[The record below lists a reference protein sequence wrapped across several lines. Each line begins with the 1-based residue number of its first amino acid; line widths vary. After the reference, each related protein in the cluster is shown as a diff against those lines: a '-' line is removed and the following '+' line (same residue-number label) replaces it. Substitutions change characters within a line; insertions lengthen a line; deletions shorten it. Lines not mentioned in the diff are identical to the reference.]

1 VNTRSFDITRRQV
14 LAGGAGL
21 GLMAFLAAC
30 GGSSSTSGSPSSS
43 GGESGSGASGADLDL
58 VVAWPGD
65 ADSFDAQNSSSS
77 SMDWD
82 LWVNFYEV
90 LLNCK
95 YVDNGKGVEVWDGI
109 EVAPGLAKS
118 WETQDDAIIFHLD
131 ETRKFYPSGN
141 PFTADDVI
149 YSFQRMFNL
158 KKNSLLAYAG
168 VATMSQITKIDDHTV
183 QVKCLDLQGNPQT
196 AGPFQL
202 AVFRFPDLCIV
213 DSVEVQKHAT
223 SDDPAATAW
232 LTNNTAGSGP
242 YYVKSRQVGQSIE
255 LAAVPG
261 HPANPAYK
269 NITIQVTGSVLSLV
283 KGGSV
288 DVAIY
293 GMTEKDVDSLTSDSK
308 LEIQESKAPEFY
320 FLQVPVDPD
329 GPVGNKLVRQAL
341 AYTVPYDEIIKS
353 LFAGR
358 TTKMLSAVVPD
369 ANGYTPAWG
378 KYTLDINKAKALMK
392 QAGNPDVTVPLH
404 FQNNDTTAES
414 MAILI
419 KSSAAQAGIN
429 IVLMPQTSADFSA
442 FNRQRGY
449 PPISGAPD
457 IMLNKYGVWIDDPS
471 ITMQGYFYSKGSTG
485 GVGMNFAHYSNAQVD
500 EVIEKW
506 YGKAASDA
514 RAADWVTAQNIV
526 ADDLPMIPIVH
537 ANRIF
542 VTKKGIR
549 GITMSPEM
557 TTRYYT
563 LTPPK

>member
-1 VNTRSFDITRRQV
+1 MTTVPFSPTRRQV
-14 LAGGAGL
+14 LVGGAGL
-21 GLMAFLAAC
+21 GLLSFLAAC
-30 GGSSSTSGSPSSS
+30 SGTSSDDGGGGSSSN
-43 GGESGSGASGADLDL
+43 L

-95 YVDNGKGVEVWDGI
+95 YVDNGKGVMVWDG
-109 EVAPGLAKS
+109 VAVTPGLAKS
-118 WETQDDAIIFHLD
+118 WETKDDAIIFHLD

-141 PFTADDVI
+141 PVTADDII
-149 YSFQRMFNL
+149 YSFQRMYNL
-158 KKNSLLAYAG
+158 KKFSLLGYAG
-168 VATMSQITKIDDHTV
+168 VNDMSQITKIDDHTV
-183 QVKCLDLQGNPQT
+183 QVKCTDLQGKPQP

-202 AVFRFPDLCIV
+202 AVFRFPDLCVV
-213 DSVEVQKHAT
+213 DSVEVKKHAT
-223 SDDPAATAW
+223 KDDPDATKW

-242 YYVKSRQVGQSIE
+242 YYVKNRQVGQSIQLE
-255 LAAVPG
+255 AVPG
-261 HPANPAYK
+261 HPIKPDYK
-269 NITIQVTGSVLSLV
+269 NITIQVAGNVLSLV

-288 DVAIY
+288 DLGIY
-293 GMTEKDVDSLTSDSK
+293 GMTEKDIDSLAKDAA

-320 FLQVPVDPD
+320 FLMVPVDPD
-329 GPVGNKLVRQAL
+329 GPVGDKLVRQAL
-341 AYTVPYDEIIKS
+341 AHTVPYDEIIKS
-353 LFAGR
+353 LFASR
-358 TTKMLSAVVPD
+358 TTRMESAFVPD
-369 ANGYTPAWG
+369 ANGFSPAWT
-378 KYTLDINKAKALMK
+378 KYDTNIDKAKALMQ
-392 QAGNPDVTVPLH
+392 QAGKSNVSVKLH

-419 KSSAAQAGIN
+419 KSSAAKAGID
-429 IVLMPQTSADFSA
+429 IVLLPQTSADFTA
-442 FNRQRGY
+442 FNRGRGN
-449 PPISGAPD
+449 PPITGGPD
-457 IMLNKYGVWIDDPS
+457 ILLNKYGVWIDDPS
-471 ITMQGYFYSKGSTG
+471 ITAQGYFYSKGSTG
-485 GVGMNFAHYSNAQVD
+485 GTGKNYSHYTNARVD
-500 EVIEKW
+500 EIVEKW
-506 YGKAASDA
+506 YGKAASDE
-514 RAADWVTAQNIV
+514 RAKDWVELQDIV

>member
-1 VNTRSFDITRRQV
+1 
-14 LAGGAGL
+14 
-21 GLMAFLAAC
+21 MAFLAAC
-30 GGSSSTSGSPSSS
+30 GGTSSSSSSSSS
-43 GGESGSGASGADLDL
+43 GGGASATDL
-58 VVAWPGD
+58 VVAWPAD

-95 YVDNGKGVEVWDGI
+95 FKDNGKGVEVWDGI

-131 ETRKFYPSGN
+131 QTRKFYPSGN

-149 YSFQRMFNL
+149 YSFQRMFTL

-168 VATMSQITKIDDHTV
+168 VNTMSQITKIDQYTV
-183 QVKCLDLQGNPQT
+183 QIKCVDLKGNPQP

-223 SDDPAATAW
+223 AADPAATAY
-232 LTNNTAGSGP
+232 LTNTPAGTGP
-242 YYVKSRQVGQSIE
+242 YYLKDRQVGQSIT

-261 HPANPAYK
+261 HPANPVYK

-288 DVAIY
+288 NLAIY

-308 LEIQESKAPEFY
+308 VEIQESPAPEFY
-320 FLQVPVDPD
+320 FLMVPVDAD

-341 AYTVPYDEIIKS
+341 AYAVPYDEIIKS

-358 TTKMLSAVVPD
+358 TTKMLSAITP
-369 ANGYTPAWG
+369 ASNGYTPAWA
-378 KYTLDINKAKALMK
+378 KYTLDLAKAKDLMK
-392 QAGNPDVTVPLH
+392 QAGNPDVTIPMH

-419 KSSAAQAGIN
+419 KSSAAQIGIN
-429 IVLMPQTSADFSA
+429 ITLLPQTSADFSA
-442 FNRQRGY
+442 FSRGRSF
-449 PPISGAPD
+449 PPITGAPD
-457 IMLNKYGVWIDDPS
+457 IMLYKYGVWIDDPS
-471 ITMQGYFYSKGSTG
+471 ITSQIYFYSKGSTNG
-485 GVGMNFAHYSNAQVD
+485 TGMNYSHYNNAQVD
-500 EVIEKW
+500 QIIDKW
-506 YGKAASDA
+506 YGTAASTA

-526 ADDLPMIPIVH
+526 AEDLPMIPIVH

-542 VTKKGIR
+542 VTTKGIR